1 MPNSNVFLYK
11 KSYKQFHVSS
21 LQGRSVA
28 KNLINKLPK
37 NHLKLFFLTKNHATL
52 PQFLALILPCRNR
65 NLVALFIARF
75 SVLSLL
81 IC

>member
-21 LQGRSVA
+21 LQGKSVA

-37 NHLKLFFLTKNHATL
+37 NHLEPFFPKKKSSNIATIFGFDSTL
-52 PQFLALILPCRNR
+52 
-65 NLVALFIARF
+65 
-75 SVLSLL
+75 
-81 IC
+81 

>member
-37 NHLKLFFLTKNHATL
+37 NHLEPFFPKKIKIKQHCHNFWL
-52 PQFLALILPCRNR
+52 
-65 NLVALFIARF
+65 
-75 SVLSLL
+75 
-81 IC
+81 